1 MREKIK
7 DQGLL
12 EDILEY
18 SNNVIEFTKELT
30 LDCFISDK
38 RTYYA
43 VMKNIEIIGEA
54 SYKLT
59 HAFKDSHPQTPWDI
73 IQGMRHILVHDY
85 AQTVPQILW
94 ETAKHSIPELHDQ
107 ISLYLEETNWDDWT
121 EKE

>member
-1 MREKIK
+1 M
-7 DQGLL
+7 
-12 EDILEY
+12 
-18 SNNVIEFTKELT
+18 T

-85 AQTVPQILW
+85 AQIVPQILW

>member
-59 HAFKDSHPQTPWDI
+59 HAFRTVTRKHPGILFRVCDTFSYMITP
-73 IQGMRHILVHDY
+73 
-85 AQTVPQILW
+85 
-94 ETAKHSIPELHDQ
+94 K
-107 ISLYLEETNWDDWT
+107 
-121 EKE
+121 